1 MMVLR
6 MMVLRMMVLEVMIL
20 RMMVLRMTVLR
31 MMVLRMMVLRMMVLR
46 IMAFRMMMTDDVHLK
61 ALDGIR
67 LWRVVFQKD
76 TFHPHCLCHPQ
87 RADKPFQ
94 NNPIDSSR
102 TL

>member
-1 MMVLR
+1 MMVLRMMVLR

-31 MMVLRMMVLRMMVLR
+31 M
-46 IMAFRMMMTDDVHLK
+46 MAFRMMMTDDVHLK

-76 TFHPHCLCHPQ
+76 TFHPHRLCDPQ

>member
-6 MMVLRMMVLEVMIL
+6 MMVLGVMVLGVMVP
-20 RMMVLRMTVLR
+20 RVMVLWILS
-31 MMVLRMMVLRMMVLR
+31 LK
-46 IMAFRMMMTDDVHLK
+46 DVHLK

-76 TFHPHCLCHPQ
+76 TLHPHRLCDPQ
-87 RADKPFQ
+87 RADKTFQ
-94 NNPIDSSR
+94 NNPINSSR

>member
-1 MMVLR
+1 MVLKMMVLR

-31 MMVLRMMVLRMMVLR
+31 MMVLRMM
-46 IMAFRMMMTDDVHLK
+46 AFRMMMTDDVHLK

-76 TFHPHCLCHPQ
+76 TFHPHRLCHPQ
-87 RADKPFQ
+87 RADKLFQ

>member
-6 MMVLRMMVLEVMIL
+6 MMVLWMMVLRMMVLEVMIL

-31 MMVLRMMVLRMMVLR
+31 MMVLRMM
-46 IMAFRMMMTDDVHLK
+46 AFRMMMTDDVHLK

-67 LWRVVFQKD
+67 LRRVVFQKD
-76 TFHPHCLCHPQ
+76 TFHPHCLCDPQ